1 MLTEEEVRHVAKLAR
16 IDLKDK
22 EVKKFSKQLSDVLEY
37 MDILNEVDTE
47 SVELTSQ
54 VTGLNNVM
62 RKDKVCDSKATREE
76 LLDCSELPKDSK
88 QIRVLPAIK

>member
-1 MLTEEEVRHVAKLAR
+1 MENHLCLQSFDGIDGFHLASSHAR
-16 IDLKDK
+16 LKI
-22 EVKKFSKQLSDVLEY
+22 LEY

-47 SVELTSQ
+47 NVELTSQ

-62 RKDKVCDSKATREE
+62 RKDEVSDSKATREE